1 MRKRDEKELRRL
13 EQALLEEEAMQED
26 SEYIPESDWQ
36 QDDDLDYEIY
46 NTDDTDVD
54 LAEYSEEVYRERS
67 GNGVA
72 VLVTMLCMVII
83 CVLILVLLKYLGV
96 L

>member
-1 MRKRDEKELRRL
+1 MRKREEKELRRL
-13 EQALLEEEAMQED
+13 EQALLDEESVDESPD
-26 SEYIPESDWQ
+26 YTPESDWL
-36 QDDDLDYEIY
+36 DEDLDYEIY

-54 LAEYSEEVYRERS
+54 LDEYSEEVYHERS

-83 CVLILVLLKYLGV
+83 SVIILVLLKYLGV